1 MKPNGIDDEEDQAGG
16 EIGDRVCFHGV
27 SFPFGYEPQSAL
39 DHDRQD
45 LRCLSCRSATVRST
59 SYSSR
64 RSGSRSTGLAA
75 CPCVGD
81 IDLTP
86 GEAETLVSIAR
97 GSHQCLHTRDLVN
110 LNLFRLIMTRGTT
123 TFEATPLGQ
132 AWSRR
137 HTEAPTS
144 SSCVATPAARPLGRW
159 KMWAGRW
166 PPIGGARPRPSPSAG
181 GGDRANA
188 EVGEAPRRFSIL
200 AKEARQFEVR
210 SRRTPGRSS
219 VPGSTNRPP
228 FQAGS

>member
-1 MKPNGIDDEEDQAGG
+1 MYPS
-16 EIGDRVCFHGV
+16 R
-27 SFPFGYEPQSAL
+27 L
-39 DHDRQD
+39 D
-45 LRCLSCRSATVRST
+45 T
-59 SYSSR
+59 
-64 RSGSRSTGLAA
+64 SRSQRWITTGKTFGARAADRRPSDRHRTAVVVRVAAPPDLAA

-110 LNLFRLIMTRGTT
+110 LNLFRLIMTRGTM

-159 KMWAGRW
+159 KMWTGRW

-200 AKEARQFEVR
+200 AKEARQFEVC